1 MDQIHFLSLLTPIR
15 QKQLGDVGVVALV
28 SKVSTSEVESLVQ
41 GSLQD
46 GEDGVIW
53 ILC

>member
-1 MDQIHFLSLLTPIR
+1 MDQIHFISLSTPI
-15 QKQLGDVGVVALV
+15 KQLGGIGEVALV
-28 SKVSTSEVESLVQ
+28 SKVSKSEVESLVQ